1 MGQRRIKGESRKY
14 FQLNENKNTTNQNLW
29 DTADLVFNGKFI
41 ALSPLLNKKKSLV
54 VNDLNFYLKLDK
66 HKLNLK

>member
-29 DTADLVFNGKFI
+29 DTVDLVFNGKFI
-41 ALSPLLNKKKSLV
+41 ALSPLLNKKKSPV